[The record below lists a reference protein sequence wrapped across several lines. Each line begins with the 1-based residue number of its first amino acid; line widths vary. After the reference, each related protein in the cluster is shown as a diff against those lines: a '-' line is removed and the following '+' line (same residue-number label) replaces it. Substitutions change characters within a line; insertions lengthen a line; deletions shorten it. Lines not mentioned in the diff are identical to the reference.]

1 MKGDVYTRVAIPRS
15 KSFMNVSSQYNLQE
29 LFRELKEKEGVE
41 SIDDVL
47 KKIISPNGI
56 SFNEIKPVYRE
67 LLLKLAM
74 TMSQDEIFQRS
85 KNIIQQ
91 EKKKQKNKKQPKQKQ
106 KGKKSYATSAS
117 EQSTLSSF
125 LRLTFSSSKSQS
137 QQTLDKPSGTTD
149 VGKKAQ
155 TGSEGTTKSSS
166 GKTLTK
172 ADISSPIPLPNGGS
186 LPTPTGLQ
194 VTPSK
199 TPLMVR
205 SKKIEAASKPLPA
218 RPSSDEFEDDA
229 YVSCSEC
236 GYESVCNYDGC
247 SCGPKHQ
254 THPPPIPTPT
264 TKIIKNMKSGHKI
277 EDCDS
282 VCDCDGDSCASSE
295 KCYCSL
301 RGLPRQKMA
310 AKLRSLP
317 PSKLMTIHSD
327 DGGETSS
334 CCSGHSGCSKLSPAN
349 NSPCDIVS
357 TDSGTDTTCQHI
369 SHKALVNPYRSHNQR
384 DASLSRVES
393 PQTAWRRNSSVT
405 SYQPQRPESCISSEY
420 SDALPHSQIGIS
432 SASVISSGSSSINSC
447 RICQINH
454 VKHHCCLSDDE
465 GHSSPVS
472 CELHRKNSGGSGKSS
487 VENLSSFRFSQC

>member
-91 EKKKQKNKKQPKQKQ
+91 EKKKQKSKKQKS
-106 KGKKSYATSAS
+106 KGKKSYPTSAS

-125 LRLTFSSSKSQS
+125 LRMTFSSSKSQQ
-137 QQTLDKPSGTTD
+137 QQTLEKPSGTIELSRRPALGAET
-149 VGKKAQ
+149 
-155 TGSEGTTKSSS
+155 SPSKSSS
-166 GKTLTK
+166 GKVLTK
-172 ADISSPIPLPNGGS
+172 ADISGPIPLSGS
-186 LPTPTGLQ
+186 LPAPTGLQ

-199 TPLMVR
+199 TPLMAR
-205 SKKIEAASKPLPA
+205 SMKIEAANKPLP
-218 RPSSDEFEDDA
+218 PKPPSDEFVDDA

-236 GYESVCNYDGC
+236 GYESVCNYEAC
-247 SCGPKHQ
+247 SCAPK
-254 THPPPIPTPT
+254 PLSR
-264 TKIIKNMKSGHKI
+264 TKGVDQLKTALKI

-282 VCDCDGDSCASSE
+282 VCDCDGDSCVSSE

-301 RGLPRQKMA
+301 RGDPRQKTPG
-310 AKLRSLP
+310 KLKHKP
-317 PSKLMTIHSD
+317 PAKLMTIHSD
-327 DGGETSS
+327 DGESSS
-334 CCSGHSGCSKLSPAN
+334 CCSGHSACGKVSLHTSSP
-349 NSPCDIVS
+349 DIVS
-357 TDSGTDTTCQHI
+357 TDSGTDTTF
-369 SHKALVNPYRSHNQR
+369 HKAIVNSHRAHNHR
-384 DASLSRVES
+384 DASLSRIES
-393 PQTAWRRNSSVT
+393 PQTAWRKNSSVAL
-405 SYQPQRPESCISSEY
+405 YNPRRPESCVGSDY
-420 SDALPHSQIGIS
+420 SDALPLSQIGIS

-465 GHSSPVS
+465 GHSSPLS
-472 CELHRKNSGGSGKSS
+472 CELHRKNSGGSGNHTLKT
-487 VENLSSFRFSQC
+487 VQPVKICI

>member
-1 MKGDVYTRVAIPRS
+1 
-15 KSFMNVSSQYNLQE
+15 MNVSSQYNLQE

-91 EKKKQKNKKQPKQKQ
+91 EKKKQKSKKQKQ
-106 KGKKSYATSAS
+106 KGKKSYPTSAS

-125 LRLTFSSSKSQS
+125 LRMTFSSSKSQH
-137 QQTLDKPSGTTD
+137 QTLEKSSGTIDPAKRPALVGTD
-149 VGKKAQ
+149 
-155 TGSEGTTKSSS
+155 TNTKSSS
-166 GKTLTK
+166 SGKALTK
-172 ADISSPIPLPNGGS
+172 ADISGPIPLSVS
-186 LPTPTGLQ
+186 LPAPTGLQ

-199 TPLMVR
+199 TPLMSR
-205 SKKIEAASKPLPA
+205 STKVEAANKPLPPK
-218 RPSSDEFEDDA
+218 PSTDEFVDDA

-236 GYESVCNYDGC
+236 GYESVCNYEAC
-247 SCGPKHQ
+247 SSCGPKPVSRSSNVIEH
-254 THPPPIPTPT
+254 
-264 TKIIKNMKSGHKI
+264 TKLSGTKI

-282 VCDCDGDSCASSE
+282 VCDCDGDSCVSSE

-301 RGLPRQKMA
+301 RGDPRQKTPN
-310 AKLRSLP
+310 KLKHKQP
-317 PSKLMTIHSD
+317 AKLMTIHSD
-327 DGGETSS
+327 DGESSS
-334 CCSGHSGCSKLSPAN
+334 CCSGHSACTGKANLHTSSP
-349 NSPCDIVS
+349 DIVS
-357 TDSGTDTTCQHI
+357 TDSGTDTTCHLTT
-369 SHKALVNPYRSHNQR
+369 HKAIVNTHRAHNPR
-384 DASLSRVES
+384 DTSLSRVES
-393 PQTAWRRNSSVT
+393 PQTAWRKNSSVT
-405 SYQPQRPESCISSEY
+405 SWHPRMPESCVGSDY
-420 SDALPHSQIGIS
+420 SDALPLSQIGIS

-465 GHSSPVS
+465 GHSSPLS
-472 CELHRKNSGGSGKSS
+472 CELHRKNSGGSG
-487 VENLSSFRFSQC
+487 NYIDMI